1 MEDAP
6 MRAVPENDDVPTV
19 LVELLTGEGVVR
31 GDDGVLTVTRDVAGG
46 DHGQPLRDGDVY
58 HPIEVWLSGARS
70 LVGGLV
76 APGATAVEVVDD
88 RGMRIS
94 ARLGGGA
101 YAVMLTEPSHC
112 HEPIVC
118 CRDEAGDPV
127 RRPLPEN
134 YPRAAVL
141 DAGEPCPACGA
152 VDYEECVPT
161 ESWRGRR
168 SGPDGVTMV
177 ISPIVVCRRCGH
189 EEAEGGISRY
199 GSTAGKEDD
208 TANDERVA
216 RWRAEQRAHRW
227 QINLMTLRAV
237 RFPIYAADG
246 WPVQISGGHL
256 DGEEQTSVRIAHFQ
270 SEDADRLGDPPSLTV
285 DTSIQALHEPEL
297 KLARQELERLVQD
310 EVNRPFSP
318 GLSDA
323 AITLAFRT
331 LSRRCRA
338 TALTAAASEVDI
350 QIDGAPGSFH
360 CLTAVSGRWV
370 AIRRH
375 HDITI
380 TITSRGPGPQTL
392 AIDPIADPA
401 ARLLGPQPSDP

>member
-88 RGMRIS
+88 RGTKLS

-101 YAVMLTEPSHC
+101 YAVILTEPSHC
-112 HEPIVC
+112 HELLVI
-118 CRDEAGDPV
+118 D
-127 RRPLPEN
+127 
-134 YPRAAVL
+134 RAA
-141 DAGEPCPACGA
+141 EPCPACGA

-199 GSTAGKEDD
+199 GSTAGEEDD
-208 TANDERVA
+208 TASDDRVA

-270 SEDADRLGDPPSLTV
+270 SEHADLLGDPPSLTV

-297 KLARQELERLVQD
+297 ELARQELERLVQD

-338 TALTAAASEVDI
+338 IALTAAASEVDI
-350 QIDGAPGSFH
+350 QVDGAPASFH
-360 CLTAVSGRWV
+360 CLTAASGRWV